1 MTQAELRAHI
11 DAVIKSVND
20 KDEADRLLTEDINRQ
35 QDELRAQREVER
47 RVYYRQKALKEARKK
62 DKEERARARAVARG
76 EMVEDGEGGG
86 AGSSGL
92 AHASGEGMAGV
103 VENGAANGGDAGDVD
118 GNVGAEVGQGVAYA
132 GAHAASDIDGS
143 ALPQDRATADGLAH
157 AVDNAF

>member
-1 MTQAELRAHI
+1 MTPAELRAHI

-20 KDEADRLLTEDINRQ
+20 KDEADRLLTEDIGRQ

-62 DKEERARARAVARG
+62 DKEDRARARAVARG
-76 EMVEDGEGGG
+76 ELVEDGEGV

-92 AHASGEGMAGV
+92 AHGSGEGMAGV
-103 VENGAANGGDAGDVD
+103 VENGAANGGDARNLD
-118 GNVGAEVGQGVAYA
+118 GNAGAEVGQGVADA
-132 GAHAASDIDGS
+132 GAHAASATHDS